1 MPASFFRRFAKR
13 TFIFL
18 NVLAAVMFLAGCYAS
33 WFNPVQ
39 FWFVGFFTLA
49 SFYLLLVLV
58 GFIVFWLFAKPKIA
72 LLSIITIVLAWSP
85 LRELFRIKS
94 SGFAIEKKSTA
105 LRVMSWNV
113 AHFDISEH
121 DKRPEVKDQMLN
133 LIRRYEPDVACFQE
147 MVGSDSFPN
156 AINYVPDIAK
166 SINMPYYFY
175 SYNWKLNYNGQHHFG
190 IIIFS
195 RHPFASKHTMSYA
208 PNNYNSIFQYTDVVV
223 NTDTFRLFNLHL
235 QSLKFSPQNLEYLSE
250 PSLEEGKNLKESMS
264 LVKKFKTGFIHR
276 QEQSDHI
283 RRAISESPYPTIV
296 CGDFNDVPNSYAY
309 STIGKGMKNA
319 FTEKGSGIGRTF
331 SGISPTLR
339 IDNIF
344 AGKNFDVQ
352 QYTCVAKKMSD
363 HYPIIADLV
372 YKKQPDR

>member
-1 MPASFFRRFAKR
+1 MPSFFRRFAKR
-13 TFIFL
+13 TFIVL
-18 NVLAAVMFLAGCYAS
+18 NVLAAVTFLAGCYAS
-33 WFNPVQ
+33 WFNPVR

-49 SFYLLLVLV
+49 SFYLLLVLI

-72 LLSIITIVLAWSP
+72 LISVISIALAWSP

-94 SGFAIEKKSTA
+94 SAFTIEKKSST

-121 DKRPEVKDQMLN
+121 DKRPEVKQQMLN
-133 LIRRYEPDVACFQE
+133 LINRYEPDVACFQE

-166 SINMPYYFY
+166 AIRMPYYFY
-175 SYNWKLNYNGQHHFG
+175 SYNWKLDYNGDHHFG

-195 RHPFASKHTMSYA
+195 RYPFASKHTLSYA
-208 PNNYNSIFQYTDVVV
+208 PGNYNSIFQYTDVVA
-223 NTDTFRLFNLHL
+223 NTDTFRVFNLHL
-235 QSLKFSPQNLEYLSE
+235 QSLKFTPENLEYLNE
-250 PSLEEGKNLKESMS
+250 PSIEEGKNLKKSMS
-264 LVKKFKTGFIHR
+264 VLKKFKSGFIER
-276 QEQSDHI
+276 QEQSGHI
-283 RRAISESPYPTIV
+283 RKAIGESPYPTIV

-331 SGISPTLR
+331 SGIAPTLR

-344 AGKNFDVQ
+344 ADKHFDVE
-352 QYTCVAKKMSD
+352 QYACVAKKMSD
-363 HYPIIADLV
+363 HFPIIADVV
-372 YKKQPDR
+372 YKR